1 MDTMFSDEEREQI
14 KEAYLAQTEE
24 GLTNMELAL
33 LQLESCPDNEEAINL
48 IFRTCHTLKGDSAT
62 LGFSTPAAFSH
73 ILEDLLVKIRSGE
86 IGILPELT
94 TLLLESVDTLRALV
108 QDATEGIETDTESYA
123 TLANQLQDWARTDH
137 EIHTEELQESVN
149 ASAKRSAS
157 KAISG
162 EHDEG
167 NHQNQTLRIRVDTLD
182 RLLNLTGEIAIG
194 RSFVEQMLTQDSRNV
209 NQDLVEAFHALDPL
223 YTELQEEV
231 MKVRMVPIG
240 PLFRHYLR
248 TVRDLGV
255 ENEKQ
260 VRLQI
265 TGEDAEL
272 DTTVIEHLRGCLG
285 HMVRN
290 AVAHGIERPEIREQ
304 NGKDPCGQITLAARH
319 EGSSILVEV
328 QDDGAGLDYER
339 ILERARELG
348 LLNNSETPSQQQLA
362 QVIFEP
368 GFTTTED
375 TTLSSGRGVG
385 MDVVRRNIES
395 LGGTVQIFS
404 ETGQGST
411 IRMRLPLTL
420 AIVDGFTVGVG
431 SDRYVIPLSSVIECL
446 DLVEED
452 QTPMTG
458 MINLRGKPLPY
469 VRLRKILG
477 SPGKPPERESIVV
490 TYHHGEIAGIVV
502 DHLYGESQIVIK
514 PLDRL
519 FQSLP
524 GIAGSTI
531 LGDGRVALI
540 LDVPAL
546 LGSSTGWNG
555 DAIRENEL
563 FKLHEGNR
571 DANVDAL
578 Q

>member
-1 MDTMFSDEEREQI
+1 MFSDEEREQI

-24 GLTNMELAL
+24 GLTNMEQAL
-33 LQLESCPDNEEAINL
+33 LQLELCPDDEEAINL
-48 IFRTCHTLKGDSAT
+48 VFRTCHTLKGDSAT
-62 LGFSTPAAFSH
+62 LGFSSPAAFSH

-86 IGILPELT
+86 VAVRPELT

-123 TLANQLQDWARTDH
+123 TLANQLQEWARFESPSDA
-137 EIHTEELQESVN
+137 EESGDGSDS
-149 ASAKRSAS
+149 AAKRGSS
-157 KAISG
+157 KAGSG
-162 EHDEG
+162 EHEETI
-167 NHQNQTLRIRVDTLD
+167 QQTQTLRVRVDTLD

-194 RSFVEQMLTQDSRNV
+194 RSFVEQMLTKDTRYI
-209 NQDLVEAFHALDPL
+209 NQDLLEAFHALDPL

-260 VRLQI
+260 VTLQI
-265 TGEDAEL
+265 EGEDAEL

-290 AVAHGIERPEIREQ
+290 AVAHGIECPEVREQ

-319 EGSSILVEV
+319 EGSSILVEIR
-328 QDDGAGLDYER
+328 DDGAGLDYDR
-339 ILERARELG
+339 ILERTRAMG
-348 LLNNSETPSQQQLA
+348 LLNHSENPSQQQLA

-368 GFTTTED
+368 GFSTCED

-395 LGGTVQIFS
+395 LGGTVQIS
-404 ETGQGST
+404 SITGEGST
-411 IRMRLPLTL
+411 ITIRLPLTL

-431 SDRYVIPLSSVIECL
+431 KDRYVIPLSSVIECL
-446 DLVEED
+446 DLIEED
-452 QTPMTG
+452 QTPATG

-469 VRLRKILG
+469 VRLRNILASQG
-477 SPGKPPERESIVV
+477 TPPERESIVV
-490 TYHHGEIAGIVV
+490 THHHGQVAGIVV

-546 LGSSTGWNG
+546 LGSSIGWNG
-555 DAIRENEL
+555 EALRENG
-563 FKLHEGNR
+563 KLKTHEENR

-578 Q
+578 H